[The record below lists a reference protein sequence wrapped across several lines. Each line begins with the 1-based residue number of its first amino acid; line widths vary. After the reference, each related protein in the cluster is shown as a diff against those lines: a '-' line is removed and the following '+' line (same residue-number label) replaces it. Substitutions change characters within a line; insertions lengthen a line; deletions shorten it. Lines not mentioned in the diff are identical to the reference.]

1 MRQTLNNCILAV
13 GILCLSY
20 YLGMGFAVNFR
31 QSMLWLWPL
40 AALVCFVRYALVR
53 HSIVTGLPVPLPG
66 WFITLWR
73 CALIAGFSFF
83 FFVEAF
89 VVSGSFRK
97 APEELPCIIVLGAK
111 VNVTTPSGALDQRI
125 RAAAAYLEANPD
137 TLCIASGGQGEDE
150 GISEA
155 QCIHENLVELG
166 IEPERI
172 LLEDKS
178 TNTVENIEYSLP
190 LLPDGVTDIGIV
202 TSDFHVFRALCS
214 ARDVAALNY
223 YGIPARSTPWG
234 YVHYAVREFCAIVVS
249 TLEGNLTF

>member
-1 MRQTLNNCILAV
+1 MRQALNNCILAV
-13 GILCLSY
+13 GLVCLFY

-40 AALVCFVRYALVR
+40 AALVCFIRFALVQR
-53 HSIVTGLPVPLPG
+53 SIATGLPVPLPG
-66 WFITLWR
+66 WFIAAWR
-73 CALIAGFSFF
+73 CFLIAGFSFF

-89 VVSGSFRK
+89 VVSGSFK
-97 APEELPCIIVLGAK
+97 KPPEKLPCIIVLGAK

-125 RAAAAYLEANPD
+125 HAAAAYLAENPD

-155 QCIHENLVELG
+155 QCIYDNLVALG
-166 IEPERI
+166 VDPARI
-172 LLEDKS
+172 LMEDKS
-178 TNTVENIEYSLP
+178 TSTVENIRNSLP
-190 LLPDGVTDIGIV
+190 LLPEGVTDIGIV
-202 TSDFHVFRALCS
+202 TSDFHVFRSLAS
-214 ARDVAALNY
+214 ARDVADFHY
-223 YGIPARSTPWG
+223 HGIPARSTPWG